1 MLFLNVIGVRFS
13 YSKRIKYY
21 SFENIVYSKGDNAVC
36 NTDYGVQI
44 GKIVTDSIDVDPKKI
59 NYNIENI
66 IRIAN
71 EDDKKNYEKNEKAA
85 KKALIKAKELVK
97 KHNLDMNIIETLYTF
112 DREQLIF
119 FFVADSRIDF
129 RELARELASIYKTRI
144 ELRQVGVRDKA
155 ACVGGIGICGGELCC
170 SRFLREFDSVSIN
183 MAKNQNIALNPTKIN
198 GVCGRLLCCLKYED
212 NVYLEKK
219 KGLPNIGKMYETDK
233 GVGKVISVDILSR
246 TFKVDVSGN
255 IVEVN
260 LNENNK

>member
-1 MLFLNVIGVRFS
+1 MNVIGVRFS

-44 GKIVTDSIDVDPKKI
+44 GKIVTDSIDVDPAKI
-59 NYNIENI
+59 NYSIENI
-66 IRIAN
+66 IRTAN
-71 EDDKKNYEKNEKAA
+71 EDDNRNYEKNEKDA

-97 KHNLDMNIIETLYTF
+97 KHNLDMIIISSLYTF

-129 RELARELASIYKTRI
+129 RDLARELASIYKTRI

-170 SRFLREFDSVSIN
+170 VRFLKEFDSVSIN

-233 GVGKVISVDILSR
+233 GIGKVISVDILSR

>member
-1 MLFLNVIGVRFS
+1 MNVIGVRFS

-21 SFENIVYSKGDNAVC
+21 SFENIVCSINDNVVC
-36 NTDYGVQI
+36 NTEYGVQI
-44 GKIVTDSIDVDPKKI
+44 GKVVTSSIDVNPERI

-66 IRIAN
+66 IRIASY
-71 EDDKKNYEKNEKAA
+71 DDIKTNEKNEKDA
-85 KKALIKAKELVK
+85 KKALIKGKELVK
-97 KHNLDMNIIETLYTF
+97 KHNLDMGIINTLYTF

-129 RELARELASIYKTRI
+129 RDLARELASIYKTRI

-170 SRFLREFDSVSIN
+170 TRFLKEFDSVSIN

-212 NVYLEKK
+212 NVYSEKK
-219 KGLPNIGKMYETDK
+219 IGLPTVGKSYETDK
-233 GVGKVISVDILSR
+233 GVGKVISVDVLSR
-246 TFKVDVSGN
+246 TFKVDVNNN
-255 IVEVN
+255 IIEVK
-260 LNENNK
+260 LDEDNK

>member
-21 SFENIVYSKGDNAVC
+21 SFNNITCSKDDNVIC
-36 NTDYGVQI
+36 NTEYGIQLGQV
-44 GKIVTDSIDVDPKKI
+44 VTDSIDVNPEKI
-59 NYNIENI
+59 NYHIENI
-66 IRIAN
+66 IRNASF
-71 EDDKKNYEKNEKAA
+71 DDIKINEKNEKDCI
-85 KKALIKAKELVK
+85 KALNKGKELVK
-97 KHNLDMNIIETLYTF
+97 KHKLDMNIINTIYTF

-119 FFVADSRIDF
+119 FFVADSRVDF

-170 SRFLREFDSVSIN
+170 ARFLKEFDSVSIN

-212 NVYLEKK
+212 DVYSEKR
-219 KGLPNIGKMYETDK
+219 KGLPNVGKLYETEK
-233 GVGKVISVDILSR
+233 GIGKVISVDILSR
-246 TFKVDVSGN
+246 SFKVDVNNN
-255 IVEVN
+255 IIEVK
-260 LNENNK
+260 LDENHK